1 MMSVNSLDTRSSTP
15 NEENINE
22 KKKEL
27 IKKDF
32 IDVEVNINQNLN
44 SSISITLLNLIS
56 ENRSKHNYKKL
67 LKKQKNNIFNS
78 LKVPKLSIGDFLY
91 RITYYTKVND
101 ETLISSLILIDR
113 YCKKNKIILTVYN
126 IHYLLFIS
134 ILVTIKFMEDKFFS
148 NKYYAAIC
156 GIKLSLLNKME
167 YEFLCGIKFEL
178 FIDKDFFTQYQ
189 NLLII
194 KE

>member
-1 MMSVNSLDTRSSTP
+1 MSVISVDTSSSSP
-15 NEENINE
+15 NDKKVNDN
-22 KKKEL
+22 KKES
-27 IKKDF
+27 IKNDF
-32 IDVEVNINQNLN
+32 IDIKYNINHNLN

-126 IHYLLFIS
+126 IHYLLFTS
-134 ILVTIKFMEDKFFS
+134 ILATIKFMEDKFFS
-148 NKYYAAIC
+148 NKYYAIIC
-156 GIKLSLLNKME
+156 GIKLSHLNKME

-178 FIDKDFFTQYQ
+178 FIDKDFFIQYQ
-189 NLLII
+189 NLLLV
-194 KE
+194 KD

>member
-1 MMSVNSLDTRSSTP
+1 MSVNSLDTRSSTP

-134 ILVTIKFMEDKFFS
+134 ILVTIKI
-148 NKYYAAIC
+148 Y
-156 GIKLSLLNKME
+156 GR
-167 YEFLCGIKFEL
+167 
-178 FIDKDFFTQYQ
+178 
-189 NLLII
+189 
-194 KE
+194 

>member
-1 MMSVNSLDTRSSTP
+1 MSVNSIETKSNTP
-15 NEENINE
+15 NDENINE
-22 KKKEL
+22 NKKEL
-27 IKKDF
+27 LKKDF
-32 IDVEVNINQNLN
+32 IDVEDYINHNLN

-56 ENRSKHNYKKL
+56 ENRSKHNYKEL
-67 LKKQKNNIFNS
+67 LKKQKNNVFNS
-78 LKVPKLSIGDFLY
+78 LKVPKLSLGDFLY
-91 RITYYTKVND
+91 RITYYSKVND

-126 IHYLLFIS
+126 IHYLLFTS
-134 ILVTIKFMEDKFFS
+134 ILATIKFMEDKFFS
-148 NKYYAAIC
+148 NKYYAEIC

-167 YEFLCGIKFEL
+167 YEFLCGIQFEI

-189 NLLII
+189 NLLIV